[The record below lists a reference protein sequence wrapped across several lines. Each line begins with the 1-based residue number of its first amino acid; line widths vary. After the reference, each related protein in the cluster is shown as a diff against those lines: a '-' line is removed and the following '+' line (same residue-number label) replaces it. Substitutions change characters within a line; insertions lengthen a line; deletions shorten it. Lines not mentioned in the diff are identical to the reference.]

1 MINHIRPRLKDKEN
15 RFKSFGINY
24 LRRQVPSSQ
33 RMIEKI
39 DNQVTDLKRIQ
50 IGALV
55 LPSDLKEGEFKEIEL
70 KDIFS

>member
-1 MINHIRPRLKDKEN
+1 
-15 RFKSFGINY
+15 
-24 LRRQVPSSQ
+24 
-33 RMIEKI
+33 MIEKI